1 MKIDINQPIPN
12 PYPFNTP
19 YMDYRNFLQNF
30 PFIPNN
36 NNNQKALEDRIA
48 YLEKQL
54 AEKND
59 FGDMDKKLSET
70 EEGCKLL
77 RAKYDGATQLLIEW
91 AMTNPALSQKL
102 SKFLDGW
109 KSKSEEY
116 LKSIG
121 G

>member
-1 MKIDINQPIPN
+1 MNDISIKVGVV
-12 PYPFNTP
+12 TAC
-19 YMDYRNFLQNF
+19 L
-30 PFIPNN
+30 IV
-36 NNNQKALEDRIA
+36 
-48 YLEKQL
+48 
-54 AEKND
+54 
-59 FGDMDKKLSET
+59 GDKKLSET

-116 LKSIG
+116 LKTLG

>member
-1 MKIDINQPIPN
+1 MKIDINQPT
-12 PYPFNTP
+12 PYPFNLFTNNVIPSGNLP
-19 YMDYRNFLQNF
+19 Y
-30 PFIPNN
+30 IPNFVN
-36 NNNQKALEDRIA
+36 PQQKALEDRIA

-116 LKSIG
+116 LKTLG

>member
-1 MKIDINQPIPN
+1 MKIDINQPT
-12 PYPFNTP
+12 PYPFNLFPNNVIPSGNLP
-19 YMDYRNFLQNF
+19 Y
-30 PFIPNN
+30 IPNFVN
-36 NNNQKALEDRIA
+36 PQQKALEDRIA

-59 FGDMDKKLSET
+59 FDDMDKKLSET

-116 LKSIG
+116 LKTLG